1 MFHFHPEE
9 EDSHTDSVFDG
20 HFNTRCLTERYQLRE
35 TPIHTHTHT
44 HTAKAFVKGLGLKS
58 NQSSSDRKNC
68 GVSWDEWH
76 RERERERDEREGHSR
91 FSEKVFVRWFITY
104 HSFRFRISV

>member
-9 EDSHTDSVFDG
+9 EDSHTD
-20 HFNTRCLTERYQLRE
+20 FNTRCLTERYQLRE
-35 TPIHTHTHT
+35 TPNTHTHTHT

-76 RERERERDEREGHSR
+76 RERERERWEGRAFEVLREGVC
-91 FSEKVFVRWFITY
+91 EMIY
-104 HSFRFRISV
+104 YLSFF